1 MKANETKPPFAVLD
15 TFRNTVTYFS
25 RCTPDIRVA
34 EYAAAFD
41 KCAARIEEQRSV
53 ITDLHSKKAVDLARD
68 ASVALS
74 EFIRG
79 LAEGEPFSEKAQASL
94 DAACENIAA
103 WSRLRPS
110 IFGKAKCS
118 PDEVASLAVSEAVL
132 RASVLHMILEIVD
145 ANIMNFAQERQ
156 KISTAS
162 ETITERIRESE
173 AKLAYLEAEKTKE
186 EAKLKEAIKD
196 AQDFDKE
203 AAKPEVTKPEVTKPE
218 DSETKCPGTQESS
231 RVPVSLDDGCLDID
245 EDIPDIPQE
254 ELRELIKQK
263 KLVELAEERARMMQE
278 FAYSQIKSYHTSAVN
293 RAESELKVLDSK
305 LKKVNFELKTLKLQ
319 LEAQSP
325 QLDLIELYTSGVCA
339 IELLATEAFV
349 KGTPAYGVPT
359 ETLVNFLSSL
369 RAAGPLLVY
378 PQKALDACM
387 VLGRAFE
394 FYANKQEQNGNN

>member
-15 TFRNTVTYFS
+15 TFKNTVTYFS

-53 ITDLHSKKAVDLARD
+53 ITDLKSKKAVDLARD

-132 RASVLHMILEIVD
+132 RASLLSAVLDYTDKNIARLAKERAETELSISNLTDVQTKIQADIAELEKKREEIQRKLDLMPPFEIKDPDPNGTFDGAIWRCKLNLNSVEVRTKMDSVNVD
-145 ANIMNFAQERQ
+145 ADIC
-156 KISTAS
+156 KLTANLLS
-162 ETITERIRESE
+162 VKSNLSVFSAT
-173 AKLAYLEAEKTKE
+173 LEEIEMLT
-186 EAKLKEAIKD
+186 
-196 AQDFDKE
+196 
-203 AAKPEVTKPEVTKPE
+203 
-218 DSETKCPGTQESS
+218 S
-231 RVPVSLDDGCLDID
+231 
-245 EDIPDIPQE
+245 
-254 ELRELIKQK
+254 
-263 KLVELAEERARMMQE
+263 MM
-278 FAYSQIKSYHTSAVN
+278 
-293 RAESELKVLDSK
+293 
-305 LKKVNFELKTLKLQ
+305 
-319 LEAQSP
+319 
-325 QLDLIELYTSGVCA
+325 CA
-339 IELLATEAFV
+339 IEQFATEAFV